1 MRKQQQ
7 AKGKRAKWLAAIFLA
22 STLLVVVLDLAGTR
36 RQGESEA
43 RNQAAG
49 LSELLE
55 ERLSSGLRE
64 TSLILKS
71 ASDSTLVQLLLNK
84 HMLSQ
89 EQEQRIDLQ
98 MHGKLRQMPYLK
110 QIDILDSSCYLLYSS
125 QKHSPS
131 SQLKTDY
138 CRWYH
143 RNGAQDSSFTSTRRE
158 QGQDGIVLV
167 QKLLNQDDEAIG
179 MVVGVLDRHF
189 FQAEVA
195 KLPVGRFGEIL
206 VLDQRQM
213 LQASWPAQA
222 GRMDQP
228 LNELQSTEV
237 LDRHDNYLQFR
248 ARSILDQEMRL
259 YSSRLMEGFPFRVV
273 VGIAERDFTRA
284 YNDKATLAVL
294 AWLFTAGLTMLTLR
308 NHLASIRQNRLLST
322 SAARIRESEEL
333 ARLTLDTAPVALLL
347 VATDTLR
354 ILRANAPAREMLQLP
369 AAPQRADG
377 QTAMLDLPLQLAPV
391 CDWLRSGEIVANREA
406 ELERADQSKLWAIV
420 SVELMPQQQIPAALI
435 ALYDISERKAL
446 ENELEEKNR
455 LLNEMAITDPLTRLS
470 NRRHADQ
477 TLKEELQ
484 RCERYSQ
491 PMSVAVFDI
500 DHFKQFNDSFGHQAG
515 DNVLLAVANAAV
527 DCTRSTD
534 VCARI
539 GGEEFLVIF
548 PCTRLRDAEKV
559 MARVQQVL
567 AGTVFPFTDEKVT
580 FSGGITAWR
589 PGDTPSSMLSR
600 ADKLL
605 YQAKMAGRD
614 LMLSD
619 GNPD

>member
-1 MRKQQQ
+1 MRKRFQD
-7 AKGKRAKWLAAIFLA
+7 KGKRAKWLAAIFLV
-22 STLLVVVLDLAGTR
+22 STLLFLVLDLAGTR
-36 RQGESEA
+36 QQGESEA

-71 ASDSTLVQLLLNK
+71 ASDSNLVQLLLNK
-84 HMLSQ
+84 HVLTA
-89 EQEQRIDLQ
+89 EQQQRIDLLLRS
-98 MHGKLRQMPYLK
+98 KLRQMPYLT
-110 QIDILDSSCYLLYSS
+110 QIDILDSACYVLYSS
-125 QKHSPS
+125 QNHSPT

-143 RNGAQDSSFTSTRRE
+143 RNGSQDSSFTSTRPE
-158 QGQDGIVLV
+158 QGQGGIVLV
-167 QKLLNQDDEAIG
+167 QKLLNQDDEAVG
-179 MVVGVLDRHF
+179 MVVGVLDKRF
-189 FQAEVA
+189 FQAEVS
-195 KLPVGRFGEIL
+195 KLPVGQFGEIL
-206 VLDQRQM
+206 VLDQRQL
-213 LQASWPAQA
+213 LQASWPVHSGHA
-222 GRMDQP
+222 DQP

-237 LDRHDNYLQFR
+237 LERHDNYLQFR
-248 ARSILDQEMRL
+248 ADSSLDQQARL

-284 YNDKATLAVL
+284 YHDKATLAVL
-294 AWLFTAGLTMLTLR
+294 AWLFTAILTAITLR
-308 NHLASIRQNRLLST
+308 SHLGNIRQNLLLSA

-333 ARLTLDTAPVALLL
+333 ARLTLDTAPVALIL
-347 VATDTLR
+347 VATETMR
-354 ILRANAPAREMLQLP
+354 ILRANAPARDMLRIP
-369 AAPQRADG
+369 AAAPRSDG
-377 QTAMLDLPLQLAPV
+377 QPALLDLPLHLAPV
-391 CDWLRSGEIVANREA
+391 TDWLRQGEAVSNRET
-406 ELERADQSKLWAIV
+406 ELQREDHSTLWAIV
-420 SVELMPQQQIPAALI
+420 SVELMPHQQTPAALI

-446 ENELEEKNR
+446 ENELEDKNR
-455 LLNEMAITDPLTRLS
+455 LLNEMAITDPLTRLC

-477 TLKEELQ
+477 VLKEELQ

-500 DHFKQFNDSFGHQAG
+500 DHFKQFNDRFGHQAG
-515 DNVLLAVANAAV
+515 DNVLLALANATV

-559 MARVQQVL
+559 MARVQQMLASTVL
-567 AGTVFPFTDEKVT
+567 PFTDEKVT
-580 FSGGITAWR
+580 FSGGITDWR
-589 PGDTPSSMLSR
+589 PGDTPSSMLNR

-619 GNPD
+619 GEAV